1 MVMSTHPIQSILH
14 TLTRVSGT
22 LLAILLLCGANAAP
36 PAERAPEFTHTATAD
51 WINSPPLKLESFR
64 GRVLLIDVW
73 AFECWNCFHSFPWL
87 KGVEAKF
94 GPQGLALLGVHSPE
108 FPNEQVR
115 DNVVAKV
122 KEFGLKHPV
131 MLDNDFSYWKALDNQ
146 YWPTYYVIDKQGRV
160 RGRFVGETHA
170 DDARARKVEAL
181 ITKLLAE

>member
-1 MVMSTHPIQSILH
+1 MLMNAHPDQSFRRALA
-14 TLTRVSGT
+14 RMPGA
-22 LLAILLLCGANAAP
+22 LLAISLLCAANATSP
-36 PAERAPEFTHTATAD
+36 PERAPEFTHTAATD
-51 WINSPPLKLESFR
+51 WINSPPLKLESFS

-108 FPNEQVR
+108 FPDERVR
-115 DNVVAKV
+115 DNVIAKV

-131 MLDNDFSYWKALDNQ
+131 MLDNDFSYWHALDNQ
-146 YWPTYYVIDKQGRV
+146 YWPAYYLIDKQGRV

-170 DDARARKVEAL
+170 EDAQAHKVEAL

>member
-1 MVMSTHPIQSILH
+1 MVMSTHPIQSIVH
-14 TLTRVSGT
+14 AVTRVSGT
-22 LLAILLLCGANAAP
+22 LLAICLLSGANAALP
-36 PAERAPEFTHTATAD
+36 DERAPEFTHTATAD

-94 GPQGLALLGVHSPE
+94 GPQGLSLVGVHSPE

-146 YWPTYYVIDKQGRV
+146 YWPAYYVIDKQGRV

-170 DDARARKVEAL
+170 DDARARKIEAL
-181 ITKLLAE
+181 IAKLIEE